1 MKGLKYQDL
10 QGKAHKLLSHTGL
23 NATEFETLRCTFR
36 ERWQHYIRHYTL
48 EGKVRERLVQ
58 KERSNGLL
66 PSDADKLLFILYH
79 HKNNPLQ
86 EALATLFGM
95 EQPHANAWLKLLMPI
110 LQESLLRQGVVPERK
125 VGRLDRVLQGVDQ
138 VFIDGTERPIQR
150 SGDDTTQKE
159 DFSGK
164 KKDISLKMSS
174 YPEPTAGF
182 CT

>member
-1 MKGLKYQDL
+1 MRYETIKVKG
-10 QGKAHKLLSHTGL
+10 HKVLSHTGL
-23 NATEFETLRCTFR
+23 SVREFETLLSTFS

-48 EGKVRERLVQ
+48 EGKVRQRLVQ

-66 PSDADKLLFILYH
+66 PTDADKLLFILYH

-110 LQESLLRQGVVPERK
+110 LEESLFRQGVVAERK
-125 VGRLDRVLQGVDQ
+125 VERLDRVLQGVDQ
-138 VFIDGTERPIQR
+138 VLIDGTERPIQR
-150 SGDDTTQKE
+150 SGDEETQKA

-164 KKDISLKMSS
+164 KK
-174 YPEPTAGF
+174 TF
-182 CT
+182 R